1 MTAALGGYEIDLP
14 SQHADRRAKV
24 HDPLGPVWLFCQQS
38 SQPNPL
44 GRLLRA
50 GSAQSTAQAERSDT
64 LQVRFLFERPSAW
77 ELVRRLEPAAGPGV
91 GSVSCSAPSTQAP
104 EQHQQQAPAG
114 RPLQL
119 TFSRRSQ
126 VRDAA
131 TGQRMWVCMFVNLVC
146 KTLPARH
153 SLKHGM
159 CREYPTLPLEA
170 TDAPYHPIPA
180 AAALRFETISLTR
193 AL

>member
-1 MTAALGGYEIDLP
+1 MLHVHELCPSGASVTAALGGDEIDLP
-14 SQHADRRAKV
+14 SQHADQRAKV
-24 HDPLGPVWLFCQQS
+24 HDPLGPVWLFRQQR

-44 GRLLRA
+44 GRLLRS

-91 GSVSCSAPSTQAP
+91 GSVSCSASSTQAP

-131 TGQRMWVCMFVNLVC
+131 PSERMWVCVGVSLGC
-146 KTLPARH
+146 GTLSSQA
-153 SLKHGM
+153 
-159 CREYPTLPLEA
+159 CFQA
-170 TDAPYHPIPA
+170 
-180 AAALRFETISLTR
+180 
-193 AL
+193 